1 MKDRIADLVRVKA
14 GDLVAN
20 PSNWRRHPERQRK
33 ALRAFLEQLGFAA
46 PLIARREAGD
56 LVLIDGH
63 LRASLDPN
71 QVVPVALLDVTAE
84 EADLLLTSLD
94 PISAMAKADPEAL
107 HALLSR
113 VSASGEV
120 IDDFLEELRH
130 QAEARGPSSS
140 DREDI
145 PQVAPAR
152 VSPGELYL
160 LGEHR
165 LLCGDARN
173 SRDLSRL
180 MGDKR
185 ADLLVTDP
193 PYGLG
198 YRGKTPRALTITGD
212 SPADTPELLRS
223 SFANVAEVLSVGASI
238 YVFSPA
244 GASQLAFLEAIERA
258 GWEILQGLVWHKGT
272 IVMGH
277 QAYHY
282 AHEPIMFARS
292 PGGGPRGR
300 GKAGW
305 YGGNDQSSVIEV
317 PKPARSSLH
326 PTAKP
331 VELMRRLI
339 SNSSRRAQV
348 VLDCFAGSGSALI
361 ACELL
366 SRRCLSMEIDPT
378 YCDVIVSRYE
388 TLSGRRAEKEVS
400 R

>member
-1 MKDRIADLVRVKA
+1 MKDRIVEIVRLRA

-20 PSNWRRHPERQRK
+20 PSNWRRHPERQKR
-33 ALRAFLEQLGFAA
+33 ALRAFLDKLGFAA
-46 PLIARREAGD
+46 PLIARREAGE

-63 LRASLDPN
+63 LRASLDPE
-71 QVVPVALLDVTAE
+71 QVVPVAVLDVSAE
-84 EADLLLTSLD
+84 EADLLLASLD
-94 PISAMAKADPEAL
+94 PISAMARPDPEAL
-107 HALLSR
+107 SALLSR

-120 IDDFLEELRH
+120 IDDFFEQLRRQAAVSALGGDPEE
-130 QAEARGPSSS
+130 
-140 DREDI
+140 I
-145 PQVAPAR
+145 PPLQPAR
-152 VSPGELYL
+152 AKRGDLYL

-165 LLCGDARN
+165 LLCGDAR
-173 SRDLSRL
+173 SKADLSRL
-180 MGDKR
+180 MGGVK

-193 PYGLG
+193 PYGLS
-198 YRGKTPRALTITGD
+198 YRGKTKRALTITGD
-212 SPADTPELLRS
+212 SPADTRELLRA
-223 SFANVAEVLSVGASI
+223 SFANVAEVLSSGASI

-244 GASQLAFLEAIERA
+244 GAGQRVFLEAIEAA
-258 GWEILQGLVWHKGT
+258 GWTILQGLVWHKGT

-282 AHEPIMFARS
+282 AHEPIIFSRS

-331 VELMRRLI
+331 VELIRRLV
-339 SNSSRRAQV
+339 SNSSRRNQV
-348 VLDCFAGSGSALI
+348 VLDCFAGSGSSLI

-366 SRRCLSMEIDPT
+366 SRRCLSMEIDPA

-388 TLSGRRAEKEVS
+388 KLSGNRAEKEAS
-400 R
+400 